1 MAKILVVEDNAATMR
16 MVHAMLAK
24 DGHQVV
30 QASNGKVGYETAVSE
45 HPDLILLDLL
55 MPVMDGFEALQ
66 HLRANP
72 DTESIPVIIL
82 TAMMPEDGEAKGLQL
97 GVSHY
102 IQKPVEPDILRI
114 AVRSVIRES
123 KSLVPEP

>member
-72 DTESIPVIIL
+72 DNRVHTCN
-82 TAMMPEDGEAKGLQL
+82 
-97 GVSHY
+97 H
-102 IQKPVEPDILRI
+102 PDSDDAR
-114 AVRSVIRES
+114 RRRG
-123 KSLVPEP
+123 